1 MADFFNA
8 ALPFV
13 AMGLTIALLA
23 ANGRRGRK
31 NYLTEG
37 MCLGLALGVG
47 LADALHM
54 ELGLAM
60 SLGMLLGR
68 PWASWRPKAGRNLA
82 RRTTMKPID
91 RFSYELGAADCFC
104 EMVRAGVKRLALAH
118 PCDSPQE
125 RDQYLPYFE
134 ELCRKYGVKLYVE
147 DEAFLTDLFPLSLNQ
162 GKYNALFYQEDSA
175 LQEYLALK
183 GEKKAALPRAPM
195 ARRAGTSPGGLAS
208 CSPTPTRASGGC
220 WRATQRKSE
229 TSPWRQPGG
238 FLCKGA
244 CPSGWNGWLSGG
256 LLLFG

>member
-60 SLGMLLGR
+60 SLGMLLG
-68 PWASWRPKAGRNLA
+68 
-82 RRTTMKPID
+82 
-91 RFSYELGAADCFC
+91 AADCFC
-104 EMVRAGVKRLALAH
+104 EMVRTGVKRLALAH
-118 PCDSPQE
+118 PCDSPEE

-183 GEKKAALPRAPM
+183 GEKKAALAQGTYGQ
-195 ARRAGTSPGGLAS
+195 ARRDIA
-208 CSPTPTRASGGC
+208 
-220 WRATQRKSE
+220 WRFGK
-229 TSPWRQPGG
+229 
-238 FLCKGA
+238 L
-244 CPSGWNGWLSGG
+244 LSYTDEGIRR
-256 LLLFG
+256 LLESNTEKE